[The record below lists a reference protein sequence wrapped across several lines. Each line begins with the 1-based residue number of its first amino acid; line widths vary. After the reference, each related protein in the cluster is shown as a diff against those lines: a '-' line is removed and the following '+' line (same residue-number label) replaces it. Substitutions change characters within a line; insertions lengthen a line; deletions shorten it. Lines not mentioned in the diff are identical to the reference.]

1 MIFQGNEVLQKLRS
15 LNYMRM
21 AASSSNENGCIF
33 VPNLSVK
40 ASTYREGSVV
50 SIIKNVLASVEMENS
65 DGPLV
70 EVTDWGWKFENGA
83 VLKMTDQV
91 ISFHYSRH
99 RGAILF
105 LLFYGSPCIIIIG
118 RGIVLFLFYETH
130 CILIIE

>member
-1 MIFQGNEVLQKLRS
+1 M
-15 LNYMRM
+15 
-21 AASSSNENGCIF
+21 
-33 VPNLSVK
+33 
-40 ASTYREGSVV
+40 V

-83 VLKMTDQV
+83 VLTMTDQV

-105 LLFYGSPCIIIIG
+105 LLFYGSPCIIITG